1 MKSYNYRVSVIV
13 PVYNVE
19 DYLAECLDSLLNQT
33 MPREDMEIIVV
44 NDGSTDSSYE
54 IAKKYAAEYPCIK
67 LFSKDNEG
75 LSATRNYGI
84 KRATGKYLMFIDSD
98 DSFTPTTVK
107 RVADFFNK
115 VYDEV
120 DLVT

>member
-1 MKSYNYRVSVIV
+1 MKNYNYRVSIIV

-54 IAKKYAAEYPCIK
+54 IAKEYAAKYPCIK
-67 LFSKDNEG
+67 LFSKENEG

-84 KRATGKYLMFIDSD
+84 
-98 DSFTPTTVK
+98 
-107 RVADFFNK
+107 
-115 VYDEV
+115 
-120 DLVT
+120 